1 MEIKE
6 QVHDQFVTLAP
17 EGDLDANSSIHLDE
31 VIARLV
37 DANQVNIHIDASG
50 INYISS
56 AGLGVFVSHLEDLT
70 EKDGRFVLTR
80 AKASVLDVFKLL
92 GLDQLE
98 NLTIVET
105 EGAVLP
111 YFQSK

>member
-17 EGDLDANSSIHLDE
+17 SGDLDANSSIYLDE
-31 VIARLV
+31 VITRLI
-37 DANQVNIHIDASG
+37 DSDQVNIHIDASG
-50 INYISS
+50 IDYISS

-70 EKDGRFVLTR
+70 LKNGRFVLTR
-80 AKASVLDVFKLL
+80 AKANVLDVFKLL

-105 EGAVLP
+105 ERAVLP
-111 YFQSK
+111 YFQSQ

>member
-17 EGDLDANSSIHLDE
+17 EGDLDANSSIYLDE
-31 VIARLV
+31 VITRLI
-37 DANQVNIHIDASG
+37 DDNQVNIHIDAGG
-50 INYISS
+50 IQYISS

-70 EKDGRFVLTR
+70 EKNGRFVLTR
-80 AKASVLDVFKLL
+80 AKASVLDVFRLL

-111 YFQSK
+111 YFQS